1 MMGGHN
7 GRGLPECVTLASS
20 SSLGTD
26 RLLQSADSPLGAIYQ
41 AATLQVPL
49 WNTPES
55 TAIQERPEHQWSS
68 RKDFFLC
75 GTGRDRGNFFFFF
88 WTDNS
93 TPTVTNPSSANLET
107 QKIQGE
113 EVKGEKKKK
122 RSPALKSSRREGS
135 LKRDRPLLQL
145 LLDSHSPFED
155 VNISASL
162 WKQLA
167 ACVFLQ
173 SFCGDF
179 LSRKHL
185 SEPSDY
191 RAAQLS
197 ARPVGLIT

>member
-1 MMGGHN
+1 MAEACLSVSLWLPPPAW
-7 GRGLPECVTLASS
+7 GLIDCCRVQILPWVRYIRPQRSKYHYETHP
-20 SSLGTD
+20 
-26 RLLQSADSPLGAIYQ
+26 R
-41 AATLQVPL
+41 VP
-49 WNTPES
+49 
-55 TAIQERPEHQWSS
+55 QF
-68 RKDFFLC
+68 RKDQNTSGALEKISSCAVQAETEETFS
-75 GTGRDRGNFFFFF
+75 FFF

>member
-1 MMGGHN
+1 MKHTREYRNSGKT
-7 GRGLPECVTLASS
+7 RTPVELSK
-20 SSLGTD
+20 
-26 RLLQSADSPLGAIYQ
+26 RFLLVRYRQRQ
-41 AATLQVPL
+41 
-49 WNTPES
+49 
-55 TAIQERPEHQWSS
+55 
-68 RKDFFLC
+68 RKL
-75 GTGRDRGNFFFFF
+75 FF

-113 EVKGEKKKK
+113 EVKGGKKKK